1 MEIISYDKKYKK
13 DFIEMNLS
21 WINEM
26 FKVEE
31 NDIKTLNSIEE
42 QIQNGSMILFA
53 LDDKLNA
60 ISTILITKKSESLY
74 EIEKFATSKKYRSNG
89 AGAMIL
95 DYAINYVKNKGGKKI
110 ILVTNTKCEAA
121 IHLYLKKG
129 FYEIPVDKKIFPYE
143 RGNIAFEMIL

>member
-1 MEIISYDKKYKK
+1 MKIITYDKKYKK
-13 DFIEMNLS
+13 DFIEMNLA

-42 QIQNGSMILFA
+42 QIKNGSEILFA
-53 LDDKLNA
+53 LDDSLNA
-60 ISTILITKKSESLY
+60 VSTMLITKKSESLY

-89 AGAMIL
+89 AGGMIL
-95 DYAINYVKNKGGKKI
+95 DYALAYVRNAGGKRI

-121 IHLYLKKG
+121 MHLYLKKG

-143 RGNIAFEMIL
+143 RGNIAFEIEL